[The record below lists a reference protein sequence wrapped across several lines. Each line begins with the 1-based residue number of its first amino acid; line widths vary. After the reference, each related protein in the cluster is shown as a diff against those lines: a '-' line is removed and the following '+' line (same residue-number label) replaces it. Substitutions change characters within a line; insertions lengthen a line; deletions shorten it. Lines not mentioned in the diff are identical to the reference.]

1 MESNFLR
8 RKAIRIILSYSSD
21 LRKMG
26 IVFHLGG
33 LMIGE
38 TTEIERLE
46 ASILGEITKISRG
59 SKILSD
65 LVVSVELARSKL
77 RNLISAYRGKV
88 TQEEID
94 SLIYAIIYDNALSK
108 RDLLFS
114 FDMTQE
120 DFEACTK
127 RLNERRRPE

>member
-1 MESNFLR
+1 
-8 RKAIRIILSYSSD
+8 
-21 LRKMG
+21 
-26 IVFHLGG
+26 
-33 LMIGE
+33 MIGE

-77 RNLISAYRGKV
+77 RNLISAYRAKV

-94 SLIYAIIYDNALSK
+94 SLIYAIIYDEALSK

-114 FDMTQE
+114 FDMTLQ

-127 RLNERRRPE
+127 RLNERRRQS

>member
-1 MESNFLR
+1 
-8 RKAIRIILSYSSD
+8 
-21 LRKMG
+21 
-26 IVFHLGG
+26 
-33 LMIGE
+33 MIGE

-77 RNLISAYRGKV
+77 RNLISAYRAKV

-94 SLIYAIIYDNALSK
+94 SLIYAIIYDEALSK

-114 FDMTQE
+114 FDMTLQ

>member
-1 MESNFLR
+1 
-8 RKAIRIILSYSSD
+8 
-21 LRKMG
+21 
-26 IVFHLGG
+26 
-33 LMIGE
+33 MIEE

-46 ASILGEITKISRG
+46 ASILGEITKVSRG

-65 LVVSVELARSKL
+65 LVVSIEMSRSKL
-77 RNLISAYRGKV
+77 RNLISAYRAKV

-114 FDMTQE
+114 FDMTCQ

>member
-1 MESNFLR
+1 
-8 RKAIRIILSYSSD
+8 
-21 LRKMG
+21 
-26 IVFHLGG
+26 
-33 LMIGE
+33 MIGE

-65 LVVSVELARSKL
+65 LVVSVELARSNL
-77 RNLISAYRGKV
+77 RNLISAYRAKV

-94 SLIYAIIYDNALSK
+94 SLIYAIIYDEALSK

-114 FDMTQE
+114 FDMTLQ

>member
-1 MESNFLR
+1 
-8 RKAIRIILSYSSD
+8 
-21 LRKMG
+21 
-26 IVFHLGG
+26 
-33 LMIGE
+33 MIGE

-46 ASILGEITKISRG
+46 GSILGEITKISRG

-77 RNLISAYRGKV
+77 RNLISAYRAKV
-88 TQEEID
+88 TQDEID
-94 SLIYAIIYDNALSK
+94 SLIYAIIYDEALSK

-114 FDMTQE
+114 FDMTLQ

>member
-1 MESNFLR
+1 
-8 RKAIRIILSYSSD
+8 
-21 LRKMG
+21 
-26 IVFHLGG
+26 
-33 LMIGE
+33 MIGE

-65 LVVSVELARSKL
+65 LVVTVELARSKL
-77 RNLISAYRGKV
+77 RNLISAYRAKV

-94 SLIYAIIYDNALSK
+94 SLIYAIIYDEALSK

>member
-1 MESNFLR
+1 
-8 RKAIRIILSYSSD
+8 
-21 LRKMG
+21 
-26 IVFHLGG
+26 
-33 LMIGE
+33 MIGE
-38 TTEIERLE
+38 STEIERLE

-77 RNLISAYRGKV
+77 RNLISAYRAKV

-94 SLIYAIIYDNALSK
+94 SLIYAIIYDEALSK
-108 RDLLFS
+108 RDILFS
-114 FDMTQE
+114 FDMTLQ

>member
-1 MESNFLR
+1 
-8 RKAIRIILSYSSD
+8 
-21 LRKMG
+21 
-26 IVFHLGG
+26 
-33 LMIGE
+33 MIGE

-77 RNLISAYRGKV
+77 RNLISAYRAKV

-94 SLIYAIIYDNALSK
+94 SLIYAIIYDEALSK
-108 RDLLFS
+108 RDILFS
-114 FDMTQE
+114 FDMTLQ

>member
-1 MESNFLR
+1 
-8 RKAIRIILSYSSD
+8 
-21 LRKMG
+21 
-26 IVFHLGG
+26 
-33 LMIGE
+33 MIEE

-46 ASILGEITKISRG
+46 ASILGEITKVSRG

-65 LVVSVELARSKL
+65 LVVSIEMSRSKL
-77 RNLISAYRGKV
+77 RNLICAYRAKV

-114 FDMTQE
+114 FDMSSQ
-120 DFEACTK
+120 DYEACTK

>member
-1 MESNFLR
+1 
-8 RKAIRIILSYSSD
+8 
-21 LRKMG
+21 
-26 IVFHLGG
+26 
-33 LMIGE
+33 MIGE

-77 RNLISAYRGKV
+77 RNLISAYRAKV
-88 TQEEID
+88 TEEEID
-94 SLIYAIIYDNALSK
+94 SLIYAIIYDEALSK

-114 FDMTQE
+114 FDMTLQ